1 MFVNLYQLRYCAAMI
16 QICIFLSCNRDMDVY
31 DVMAWGPAAKEMRRL
46 LLEANDV
53 IKPVNS
59 TCRVVPP

>member
-1 MFVNLYQLRYCAAMI
+1 MI
-16 QICIFLSCNRDMDVY
+16 QICIFLSCNRDMGVY

-53 IKPVNS
+53 IEPVNS